1 MSPHHH
7 LSNNK
12 KRIQNT
18 FRLDRVCSFQNFN
31 MSPTKITLSKNSQK
45 ENYG

>member
-1 MSPHHH
+1 MSPHRR

-31 MSPTKITLSKNSQK
+31 ISTTKNTLSTNSQK